1 MIESTNALSLGE
13 FVQAGWQLGHLNAAD
28 HAGSGP
34 FDQLRLNVSSSA
46 VARMMVCI
54 TDFSLWFSLPLSI
67 WLTAGW
73 IGLIVH
79 WQAVLKNGLPEGNM
93 SLKGSPIFCNLFPL
107 SGTDVHAGK
116 KVGLERDGRSAD
128 RADRTVGKQG

>member
-1 MIESTNALSLGE
+1 MIESTNALSLDE
-13 FVQAGWQLGHLNAAD
+13 FAQAGWQLGHLNAAD

-79 WQAVLKNGLPEGNM
+79 WQAVLKNGLPEGKYVFEGKPN
-93 SLKGSPIFCNLFPL
+93 LLQPVPAEWNRRARRKKGWARARWPERR
-107 SGTDVHAGK
+107 SG
-116 KVGLERDGRSAD
+116 
-128 RADRTVGKQG
+128 